1 MRMVIFLICVLQC
14 LIGFSQGNDP
24 ILFEVANDAVHL
36 SEFSYIYE
44 KNNADKADYSKESL
58 KEYLE
63 LYKKFKLKV
72 KRARAIGLDTVQ
84 ALNDELAGY
93 RSQLAKS
100 YLKDKEISERLVDEV
115 IERMEHDIEVSHIFV
130 SAPPRA
136 RKETLE
142 AAKQK
147 IDDIYGKIQDNDGK
161 YFETMAQTLSED
173 KVSSKKGGRL
183 GYYTAPL
190 PDGFYNF
197 ENAMYETA
205 VGKVSAPIKSKMG
218 YHILKVSD
226 KRPARGQ
233 LEISHILIRKEKSP
247 VETTK
252 EQMRADSVYNLL
264 QEGRSF
270 ENMAAKF
277 SDDLKTKSNGGYLGF
292 FGINQYE
299 ESFENAAF
307 GIKEDGQYSRPIKTK
322 LGYHIIKRI
331 SKRDNSDKEKLRKR
345 IENRIRK
352 DDRFGI
358 AEQKLLNDVKDEAGF
373 REEKLTLQRFTTALN
388 ADFYSYK
395 WEQPSFN
402 DNLKLFTLGGED
414 YSLND
419 FASYVKTN
427 IRERLKFSKNKPV
440 KDAGEEMYASFVKEK
455 VMEYEEKNLENKY
468 PDFKSLMQEY
478 REGILLFEITKQE
491 VWDKASKDTVG
502 LKSFYADHSD
512 NYMWPERAKV
522 YKYTITTDKPENA
535 NAAFQYAQ
543 KKGHDKFIDKYVG
556 SKEVFV
562 KFTKETLS
570 KDDKLLEGM
579 TFGKKSVSKLTHN
592 GKTSTF
598 YRFVDSIQP
607 TVKTLAEARG
617 YVIADYQDYLESN
630 WVKELLNMYPV
641 KVNDKVLQSIT
652 KK

>member
-1 MRMVIFLICVLQC
+1 MRVVIFLFCFLQC
-14 LIGFSQGNDP
+14 LSVFAQGNDP
-24 ILFEVANDAVHL
+24 VLFEVAGDDVHL
-36 SEFSYIYE
+36 SEFTYIYE

-58 KEYLE
+58 DEYLE

-100 YLKDKEISERLVDEV
+100 YLKDKEIAERLVDEV
-115 IERMEHDIEVSHIFV
+115 MVRMDEDVEVSHIFV

-147 IDDIYGKIQDNDGK
+147 IDDIYNKIQENGGK
-161 YFETMAQTLSED
+161 YFDTMAQTLSED

-205 VGKVSAPIKSKMG
+205 VGEVSKPIKSKMG

-226 KRPARGQ
+226 KRAARGQ
-233 LEISHILIRKEKSP
+233 LEISHILIRKDKSP

-264 QEGRSF
+264 EEGRSF

-277 SDDLKTKSNGGYLGF
+277 SGDLKTKANGGYLGF

-299 ESFENAAF
+299 ASFENAAF
-307 GIKEDGQYSRPIKTK
+307 GIKENGKYSRPVKTK

-358 AEQKLLNDVKDEAGF
+358 AEEKLLNDVKEQAGF
-373 REEKLTLQRFTTALN
+373 REEKMTLQRFTTALN
-388 ADFYSYK
+388 SEFYSYK

-402 DNLKLFTLGGED
+402 DNLNVFTLGGED

-419 FASYVKTN
+419 FAAYVKTN

-440 KDAGEEMYASFVKEK
+440 QDAGEEMYESFVKEK
-455 VMEYEEKNLENKY
+455 VMEYEEKNLEKKY

-491 VWDKASKDTVG
+491 VWDKASQDTVG
-502 LKSFYADHSD
+502 LQNFYDNNSS
-512 NYMWPERAKV
+512 NYMWPERVMV
-522 YKYTITTDKPENA
+522 YKYNITAEKPENA

-543 KKGHDKFIDKYVG
+543 KKGHDKFIEKYLG
-556 SKEVFV
+556 NSEAFAKY
-562 KFTKETLS
+562 TKETLT
-570 KDDKLLEGM
+570 KDDKVLEGM

-592 GKTSTF
+592 GRVSTF
-598 YRFVDSIQP
+598 YRYVDSIEP

-617 YVIADYQDYLESN
+617 YVIADYQDYLESS
-630 WVKELLNMYPV
+630 WVTELLKMYPV
-641 KVNDKVLQSIT
+641 KVDDKVLKSIT
-652 KK
+652 K

>member
-1 MRMVIFLICVLQC
+1 MRMVIFLFCALQS
-14 LIGFSQGNDP
+14 ITAFTQANDP
-24 ILFEVANDAVHL
+24 VLFEVADDAVHL
-36 SEFSYIYE
+36 SEFTYIYE

-58 KEYLE
+58 NEYLE

-100 YLKDKEISERLVDEV
+100 YLKDKEISERLVTQVMD
-115 IERMEHDIEVSHIFV
+115 RMEQDVEVSHIFV
-130 SAPPRA
+130 SASPRA
-136 RKETLE
+136 RKESIE
-142 AAKQK
+142 AAEQK
-147 IDDIYGKIQDNDGK
+147 IADIYDKVQENDGK

-173 KVSSKKGGRL
+173 KISSKKGGRL

-197 ENAMYETA
+197 ENAMYETE
-205 VGKVSAPIKSKMG
+205 VGKVSKPIRSKMG
-218 YHILKVSD
+218 FHILKVSD

-233 LEISHILIRKEKSP
+233 LEISHILIRKEKSAS
-247 VETTK
+247 VNTK
-252 EQMRADSVYNLL
+252 DQILADSVYNLVKD
-264 QEGRSF
+264 GRSF

-299 ESFENAAF
+299 ASFENAAF
-307 GIKEDGQYSRPIKTK
+307 GLAEDGDVSRPIQTK

-331 SKRDNSDKEKLRKR
+331 SKRDNSDKEKLKKR

-352 DDRFGI
+352 DDRFVI
-358 AEQKLLNDVKDEAGF
+358 AEEKLLEDVKKQAGF
-373 REEKLTLQRFTTALN
+373 REEKLTLKRFTTALN
-388 ADFYSYK
+388 SDFYSYK

-402 DNLKLFTLGGED
+402 DNLNLFTLGEET
-414 YSLND
+414 YTLND

-440 KDAGEEMYASFVKEK
+440 QEAGEEMYDSFLKEK
-455 VMEYEEKNLENKY
+455 VMAYEENNLEKKY

-491 VWDKASKDTVG
+491 VWDKASQDSTG
-502 LKSFYADHSD
+502 LKKFYNNNA
-512 NYMWPERAKV
+512 NQYMWPERANV
-522 YKYTITTDKPENA
+522 YKYTITSTKKDDA
-535 NAAFQYAQ
+535 TAAYQYAQ
-543 KKGHDKFIDKYVG
+543 KKGHDKFIKKY
-556 SKEVFV
+556 ENDDETFV
-562 KFTKETLS
+562 KFTKETVS
-570 KDDKLLEGM
+570 KEDKAVEGM
-579 TFGKKSVSKLTHN
+579 TFGKKSVSKLTHS
-592 GKTSTF
+592 GRTSTF
-598 YRFVDSIQP
+598 YRFVESVKP
-607 TVKTLAEARG
+607 VAKTLSEARG

-630 WVKELLNMYPV
+630 WVKELMKTYPI
-641 KVNDKVLQSIT
+641 KVDQKVLKSIT
-652 KK
+652 K

>member
-1 MRMVIFLICVLQC
+1 MVIFLFCALQS
-14 LIGFSQGNDP
+14 ITAFTQANDP
-24 ILFEVANDAVHL
+24 VLFEVADDAVHL
-36 SEFSYIYE
+36 SEFTYIYE

-58 KEYLE
+58 NEYLE

-100 YLKDKEISERLVDEV
+100 YLKDKEISERLVTQVMD
-115 IERMEHDIEVSHIFV
+115 RMEQDVEVSHIFV
-130 SAPPRA
+130 SASPRA
-136 RKETLE
+136 RKESIE
-142 AAKQK
+142 AAEQK
-147 IDDIYGKIQDNDGK
+147 IADIYDKVQENDGK

-173 KVSSKKGGRL
+173 KISSKKGGRL

-197 ENAMYETA
+197 ENAMYETE
-205 VGKVSAPIKSKMG
+205 VGKVSKPIRSKMG
-218 YHILKVSD
+218 FHILKVSD

-233 LEISHILIRKEKSP
+233 LEISHILIRKEKSAS
-247 VETTK
+247 VNTK
-252 EQMRADSVYNLL
+252 DQILADSVYNLVKD
-264 QEGRSF
+264 GRSF

-299 ESFENAAF
+299 ASFENAAF
-307 GIKEDGQYSRPIKTK
+307 GLAEDGDVSRPIQTK

-331 SKRDNSDKEKLRKR
+331 SKRDNSDKEKLKKR

-352 DDRFGI
+352 DDRFVI
-358 AEQKLLNDVKDEAGF
+358 AEEKLLEDVKKQAGF
-373 REEKLTLQRFTTALN
+373 REEKLTLKRFTTALN
-388 ADFYSYK
+388 SDFYSYK

-402 DNLKLFTLGGED
+402 DNLNLFTLGEET
-414 YSLND
+414 YTLND

-440 KDAGEEMYASFVKEK
+440 QEAGEEMYDSFLKEK
-455 VMEYEEKNLENKY
+455 VMAYEENNLEKKY

-491 VWDKASKDTVG
+491 VWDKASQDSTG
-502 LKSFYADHSD
+502 LKKFYNNNA
-512 NYMWPERAKV
+512 NQYMWPERANV
-522 YKYTITTDKPENA
+522 YKYTITSTKKDDA
-535 NAAFQYAQ
+535 TAAYQYAQ
-543 KKGHDKFIDKYVG
+543 KKGHDKFIKKY
-556 SKEVFV
+556 ENDDETFV
-562 KFTKETLS
+562 KFTKETVS
-570 KDDKLLEGM
+570 KEDKAVEGM
-579 TFGKKSVSKLTHN
+579 TFGKKSVSKLTHS
-592 GKTSTF
+592 GRTSTF
-598 YRFVDSIQP
+598 YRFVESVKP
-607 TVKTLAEARG
+607 VAKTLSEARG

-630 WVKELLNMYPV
+630 WVKELMKTYPI
-641 KVNDKVLQSIT
+641 KVDQKVLKSIT
-652 KK
+652 K